1 MTTNPIPMN
10 AASLECLSEREL
22 MALVNAIGKTMH
34 GHPGG
39 TCALAL
45 CHCLAVVINQTGMP
59 QELVIDTI
67 KKYVDM
73 GDPDETAH

>member
-1 MTTNPIPMN
+1 MTECIP
-10 AASLECLSEREL
+10 EEEL

-34 GHPGG
+34 GHSGG

-45 CHCLAVVINQTGMP
+45 CHCLAVVINQTDVP
-59 QELVIDTI
+59 LELVTDTL
-67 KKYVDM
+67 KKYVEI